1 VLIPISNDL
10 YTEFA
15 VSVKIFLGK
24 AKINLGRIP
33 EEWVKYSFFLQML
46 QFLQIHDSDVCHLGG
61 ERFWHKELREIVYL
75 GSNHFPTYK
84 PFFEVEG
91 KIRFFK
97 RNGQIFAEIKDHIFA
112 LPFPHGLAQLD
123 LVFLKDWYGECNV
136 QNRCV
141 VDVGAFIGDTA
152 VYFASKGARKVL
164 AFEAAPPLFRLAE
177 QNVLLNHVEDVVQI
191 KNAAL
196 SDRNGFTRFNYR
208 AFSPSSSSYLN
219 SNVKNPTEFVV
230 KSVSFSE
237 VISSLE
243 YVDLLK
249 LNCEGAEHQI
259 LQQAYKLNLFEKIGN
274 IMVEI
279 HGIDEK
285 IRGYLKSASYKIV
298 SDRFCEKGVHYI
310 FAAKN

>member
-1 VLIPISNDL
+1 VLVPISNDL

-15 VSVKIFLGK
+15 LSVKKFLRI
-24 AKINLGRIP
+24 AKIDPGRLP
-33 EEWVKYSFFLQML
+33 EEWAKYSFLLQML
-46 QFLQIHDSDVCHLGG
+46 QFLQIHDSDISHLGG

-75 GSNHFPTYK
+75 GPDHLSTYK
-84 PFFEVEG
+84 PFFEFEG
-91 KIRFFK
+91 KIKFFK
-97 RNGQIFAEIKDHIFA
+97 RNGQIFAEIKDHVFA

-123 LVFLKDWYGECNV
+123 MVFLKDRYGECNV
-136 QNRCV
+136 QGSSV

-152 VYFASKGARKVL
+152 VYFASRGARKVL

-177 QNVLLNHVEDVVQI
+177 QNVLLNHVEDVVQM

-196 SDRNGFTRFNYR
+196 SDRNGFAHFNYS
-208 AFSPSSSSYLN
+208 AFSPQSSSYLD
-219 SNVKNPTEFVV
+219 SKVKNPTEFVV
-230 KSVSFSE
+230 ESVSVSK

-259 LQQAYKLNLFEKIGN
+259 LQQAHELNLFKKIGN

-298 SDRFCEKGVHYI
+298 SDRFCEEGVHYI
-310 FAAKN
+310 FATKN